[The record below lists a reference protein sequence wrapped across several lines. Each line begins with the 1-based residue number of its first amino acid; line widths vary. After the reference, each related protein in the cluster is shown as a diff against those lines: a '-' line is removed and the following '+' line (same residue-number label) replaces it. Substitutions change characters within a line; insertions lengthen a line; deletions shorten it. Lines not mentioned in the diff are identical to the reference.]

1 MDGIALKPLTV
12 SFSEPGFVARLANEN
27 RGGDEKLNTMGP
39 QNPQSLN
46 RYSYVLN
53 NPVRNTD
60 PSGHWVFTIGFSIRI
75 AGYVSFSY
83 SAGVVLASDGSSGI
97 YESKGHGPA
106 FGAGGGIG
114 VADSIYPELTNAKD
128 IEGAGQQVGLDHD
141 IGGADLLTDPSGKI
155 TGYSGSAGFGFLE
168 DIHGEKTFTTV
179 KVIDKAPT
187 GPITANGPNPVAQLS
202 TLYVAYK
209 YDVQ

>member
-12 SFSEPGFVARLANEN
+12 SFSEPGFVA
-27 RGGDEKLNTMGP
+27 KLNQENQLGPWFTLSDQEKQQLGSPMGP
-39 QNPQSLN
+39 QNPQALN

-53 NPVRNTD
+53 NPMKYTD
-60 PSGHWVFTIGFSIRI
+60 PTGHWVFTIGFSIRI

-187 GPITANGPNPVAQLS
+187 GPITANGPNPVAHS
-202 TLYVAYK
+202 P
-209 YDVQ
+209 